1 MEDWKV
7 RFLKE
12 YEELISRVVKL
23 DRMLANWDNL
33 NFTPNCPFQL
43 LEQQSMVMHQYIKI
57 LEWRAEI
64 EEITEIYDIQ
74 RKYINGYTGKEGR

>member
-7 RFLKE
+7 RFLNE
-12 YEELISRVVKL
+12 YEDLISRVVKL

-43 LEQQSMVMHQYIKI
+43 FAQQSMVMHQYLKI

-74 RKYINGYTGKEGR
+74 RKYINGCTGR